1 MILPTSATPSSPK
14 LQAAAELTLIPA
26 TVVAVELL
34 AMAEQIGDLSLGSGG
49 WPGYATGSGT

>member
-1 MILPTSATPSSPK
+1 MSATPSSPK